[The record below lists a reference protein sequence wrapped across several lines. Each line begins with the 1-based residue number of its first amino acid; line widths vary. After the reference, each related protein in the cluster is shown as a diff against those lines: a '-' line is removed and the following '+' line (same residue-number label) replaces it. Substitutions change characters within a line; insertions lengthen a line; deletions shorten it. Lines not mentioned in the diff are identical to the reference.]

1 MVLLRSHVWLVH
13 VCAAAQIENE
23 NATRIVQSKM
33 FEFIVF
39 VSIIYILTNIIYY
52 VSNTNLT
59 SYCAIPEYTINQL
72 SSLQPGTLVKIRGA
86 IAKLHD
92 IDQGPLYEHHTIY
105 RNYTLV
111 ASYENK
117 TNMALVAGGA
127 KLGLYNI
134 PFRNDF
140 NYVNS
145 STYNSGLE
153 NSLKLSKKHNF
164 KIKTELVMHWH
175 DIASVA
181 ENTPIYVIGTL
192 TPGNILTTSSNSNC
206 GIYSSSIEADTE
218 LKTNRMKTYEFARK
232 CVGYATLFTAALW
245 IFF

>member
-1 MVLLRSHVWLVH
+1 
-13 VCAAAQIENE
+13 
-23 NATRIVQSKM
+23 M
-33 FEFIVF
+33 FEFLIF
-39 VSIIYILTNIIYY
+39 VSIIYVLTNILYY
-52 VSNTNLT
+52 VSKTNLV
-59 SYCAIPEYTINQL
+59 SYCAIPEYRIDQL
-72 SSLQPGTLVKIRGA
+72 DSLQPGTLIKIRGT

-92 IDQGPLYEHHTIY
+92 TDQGLLYEHHTIY
-105 RNYTLV
+105 RNNSLV
-111 ASYENK
+111 SSYENK
-117 TNMALVAGGA
+117 TNMALVADGV
-127 KLGLYNI
+127 KIGLHNI
-134 PFRNDF
+134 PFRSDF
-140 NYVNS
+140 NYVKS

-218 LKTNRMKTYEFARK
+218 LKTNCMKTYEFARK
-232 CVGYATLFTAALW
+232 CVGYAILFTAALW